1 MVKTL
6 KKEKESKGIERE
18 IFVGPKEYPIKI
30 QVKTF
35 KGRKYIDI
43 RKWFLDRKSN
53 EILPT
58 KKGISL
64 SEYQFEDIFKIL
76 SQEKDK
82 ISKWFKEKITE
93 DEIIETLTQQA
104 AIRRKIAEEAKEF
117 KTGTKKLSENRF
129 FKVEYENGKTQ
140 LTINQGHPLA
150 KEIDKINKSDKKD
163 KNKIIEFLLISFNQT
178 MQMFDVDEKIKFSDF
193 EELLIHNWSIILK
206 NYLRKFND

>member
-6 KKEKESKGIERE
+6 KKGSKGIERE
-18 IFVGPKEYPIKI
+18 IYVGPKEYPIKI
-30 QVKTF
+30 QTKTF
-35 KGRKYIDI
+35 KGRKYLDI
-43 RKWFLDRKSN
+43 RKWFLERKSN
-53 EILPT
+53 ELLPT

-64 SEYQFEDIFKIL
+64 SEYQFEDIIAII

-82 ISKWFKEKITE
+82 ISKWFKEKISE
-93 DEIIETLTQQA
+93 EEIVETLIQQA
-104 AIRRKIAEEAKEF
+104 GIRRKIAEEAKEF
-117 KTGTKKLSENRF
+117 KTGTKKLNENRF

-140 LTINQGHPLA
+140 LTINENHQLA
-150 KEIDKINKSDKKD
+150 KEIEKINKSDKKG
-163 KNKIIEFLLISFNQT
+163 KKKIIEFLLISFNQT